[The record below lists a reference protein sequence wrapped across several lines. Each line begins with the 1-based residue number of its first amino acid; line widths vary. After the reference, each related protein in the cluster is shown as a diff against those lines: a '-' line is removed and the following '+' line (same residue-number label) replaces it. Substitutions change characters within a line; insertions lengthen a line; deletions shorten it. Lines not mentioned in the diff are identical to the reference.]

1 MLATDEFVLGYGD
14 GGHCVGDPDVRLA
27 APQRLQWDIPDEVR
41 HPTTPPPHN
50 SATPKKGSD
59 PTTPP
64 PHNSA
69 TPKDSDPKT
78 PLPQNTATPKLR
90 HPKALRP
97 QNSATPKL
105 RHPKKGL

>member
-69 TPKDSDPKT
+69 TPKGSDPKT
-78 PLPQNTATPKLR
+78 PPP
-90 HPKALRP
+90 H
-97 QNSATPKL
+97 NSATPQL
-105 RHPKKGL
+105 RHPIKGL